1 MPSPGLDARLLK
13 EREQIILT
21 SKRHSL
27 RQNIEYVKEI
37 KGSTVLK
44 LSHIDSIAD
53 AYKIVGCSL
62 FMEGEAPQNRQDH
75 SLIHFIVK
83 DTDGRLWG
91 RVKSIKDSEMN
102 PLIEVEANGEVID
115 VPFHQEIVK
124 EIDWRERTIVLDPPE
139 GLRDL
144 NR

>member
-1 MPSPGLDARLLK
+1 MPSPGLDAKLFK
-13 EREQIILT
+13 EGGQIILI

-27 RQNIEYVKEI
+27 RQNVEYVKEI
-37 KGSTVLK
+37 KGSIVLK
-44 LSHIDSIAD
+44 LSHFDSIAD
-53 AYKIVGCSL
+53 AYKIVDCSL
-62 FMEGEAPQNRQDH
+62 FMEGEAPNDRQEN
-75 SLIHFIVK
+75 SLVHFIVK

-91 RVKSIKDSEMN
+91 TVKSIKDSGLN

-115 VPFHQEIVK
+115 VPFHEEIVK
-124 EIDWRERTIVLDPPE
+124 QIDWGARTIVLDPPE